1 VSSAGVAAIVL
12 ALIATAVVLVWLVLT
27 TTRRVMVVV
36 SEAEQQL
43 RRLEPVADELQRELA
58 VMSTERERLLR
69 DTDELRRRRHERSR
83 RRWG

>member
-36 SEAEQQL
+36 SEAEHQL

-58 VMSTERERLLR
+58 VMTTERERLLR
-69 DTDELRRRRHERSR
+69 DTDELRRTRHERSG

>member
-1 VSSAGVAAIVL
+1 MSSAGVAAIVL
-12 ALIATAVVLVWLVLT
+12 ALIATTVVLVWLVLT

-58 VMSTERERLLR
+58 VMSTERDRLLR
-69 DTDELRRRRHERSR
+69 DTDELRRHGRVR
-83 RRWG
+83 RRRG